1 MIVSLYPGRPFQSI
15 IIPLWG
21 ICWQSYDMCIVS
33 LKFKRCFNVSTP
45 MNYEAS
51 RLVSLTLLKLS
62 RLINFEV
69 SRLAIFDLSLL
80 WILSSGSVA
89 GSGVT
94 VGGPRVPHVRVPW
107 TSKHPLNIHTFP
119 KQPQLLLFSPPNMI
133 WWQKYTPHLENLWQV
148 PSQWKYIHW
157 NMNGSKR

>member
-33 LKFKRCFNVSTP
+33 LKFKRCFNVSTL

-69 SRLAIFDLSLL
+69 SRLAILDLSLL

-107 TSKHPLNIHTFP
+107 TSKHLPNNLNSYFFRLRAWFGAEIHSTLR
-119 KQPQLLLFSPPNMI
+119 KSVASSFSMKI
-133 WWQKYTPHLENLWQV
+133 HSLKHE
-148 PSQWKYIHW
+148 WK
-157 NMNGSKR
+157 

>member
-1 MIVSLYPGRPFQSI
+1 MIVSLNPGRPFQSI

-21 ICWQSYDMCIVS
+21 ICWQSYDKCIVS
-33 LKFKRCFNVSTP
+33 LKFKRCFKVSTH

-51 RLVSLTLLKLS
+51 RLVSLRLLNS
-62 RLINFEV
+62 RDFWNIEV
-69 SRLAIFDLSLL
+69 SRLAILDLSLL

-94 VGGPRVPHVRVPW
+94 VGGPRVPHVRLPW
-107 TSKHPLNIHTFP
+107 TSKHSLNIQTSPEQWTSKH
-119 KQPQLLLFSPPNMI
+119 PPNNLNS
-133 WWQKYTPHLENLWQV
+133 YCFRSTHLENLWRI

>member
-33 LKFKRCFNVSTP
+33 LKFKRCFNVSTL

-80 WILSSGSVA
+80 RILSSGSVA

-148 PSQWKYIHW
+148 PFQWKYIHW